1 MVGQL
6 DPALIATKLRKI
18 VSKTE
23 VISVG
28 PAEEE
33 IKEDKK
39 ARNLT
44 MKEKM
49 EDNKEENKEKIFT
62 MKERR

>member
-28 PAEEE
+28 PAKEE
-33 IKEDKK
+33 IKDYKK
-39 ARNLT
+39 ERNLT
-44 MKEKM
+44 MIEIM
-49 EDNKEENKEKIFT
+49 EDNEEKNKEKIFT
-62 MKERR
+62 M